1 MMKPRFSASDVA
13 SLLGLNPYRSK
24 NESLLKVISTM
35 PKFKSAIQE
44 VKDAMGARTEREV
57 VAQASPSTLKAM
69 YESVDAACV
78 ATSDSQMEKAITTF
92 KQTHIRQVVQET
104 LEGKRV
110 PTTPALEE
118 AVARIVAGQMDVA
131 TETALLCANPE
142 VTTKIEQ
149 TQEHQVLASEI
160 QKRRGTRLEDKA
172 ENNHAAATGKEVTDR
187 NTFVDFECDSYRLI
201 GYLDGMQSDKV
212 VETKNRKRFWTT
224 PPAYDFI
231 QLRCYMFMK
240 GKKDGV
246 LLENFPGR
254 GPRTTALPWDD
265 DAWDLIHDGL
275 TSVASTIANIT
286 AEDAQ
291 SLAKSVFAATK
302 S

>member
-1 MMKPRFSASDVA
+1 MKPRFSASDVA

-24 NESLLKVISTM
+24 NESLLKVLTAM
-35 PKFKSAIQE
+35 PKFKSVILGI
-44 VKDAMGARTEREV
+44 KDTMGAKTDNEV
-57 VAQASPSTLKAM
+57 VAQASAPALKAM
-69 YESVDAACV
+69 WESVDAACV
-78 ATSDSQMEKAITTF
+78 ATTDYQVEKAITTF

-118 AVARIVAGQMDVA
+118 AVARVLAGQMDVA
-131 TETALLCANPE
+131 TETALLCANTE

-172 ENNHAAATGKEVTDR
+172 EDNHAAATGKDVTER
-187 NTFVDFECDSYRLI
+187 NSFVDFECESYRLI
-201 GYLDGMQSDKV
+201 GYLDGIQDGKV
-212 VETKNRKRFWTT
+212 VETKNRKRFWAV

-240 GKKDGV
+240 GKLDGV

-254 GPRTTALPWDD
+254 GPRTTALPWND
-265 DAWDLIHDGL
+265 DAWTMIHEGL
-275 TSVASTIANIT
+275 SDVSRTIANIT
-286 AEDAQ
+286 EEDVQ

>member
-1 MMKPRFSASDVA
+1 MKPRFSASDVA

-24 NESLLKVISTM
+24 NESLLKVLTGM
-35 PKFKSAIQE
+35 PKFKSVILG
-44 VKDAMGARTEREV
+44 VKDTMGARTEREV
-57 VAQASPSTLKAM
+57 VAQASGPALQAM
-69 YESVDAACV
+69 WASVDMACG
-78 ATSDSQMEKAITTF
+78 ATSDSQVEKAISTF
-92 KQTHIRQVVQET
+92 KQTHILQVVQET

-110 PTTPALEE
+110 AGSAALEA
-118 AVARIVAGQMDVA
+118 AVARVRTGQTTPEMEV
-131 TETALLCANPE
+131 TNLCVNPE
-142 VTTKIEQ
+142 VTLKIEQ

-172 ENNHAAATGKEVTDR
+172 ENEHAVSTGVQVTDR
-187 NTFVDFECDSYRLI
+187 NTFVDFECSDYRLI
-201 GYLDGMQSDKV
+201 GYLDGIQGGKV

-240 GKKDGV
+240 GEKDGV

-254 GPRTTALPWDD
+254 PPRTTEVPWDD
-265 DAWDLIHDGL
+265 ERWMDIHAGL
-275 TSVASTIANIT
+275 CGVARTIANIT
-286 AEDAQ
+286 EEDVQ
-291 SLAKSVFAATK
+291 SLAQSVFATMK

>member
-1 MMKPRFSASDVA
+1 MKPRFSASDVA

-24 NESLLKVISTM
+24 NESLLKVLTTI
-35 PKFKSAIQE
+35 PKFKSVILG

-57 VAQASPSTLKAM
+57 VAQASGPALKAM
-69 YESVDAACV
+69 WASVDMACG
-78 ATSDSQMEKAITTF
+78 ATSDYQMEKAITTF

-104 LEGKRV
+104 LEGKRA
-110 PTTPALEE
+110 PTTPALQQ
-118 AVARIVAGQMDVA
+118 AVDRVISGQMDVA

-172 ENNHAAATGKEVTDR
+172 ENEHAVSTGVQVTDR
-187 NTFVDFECDSYRLI
+187 NTFVEFESDSYRLI
-201 GYLDGMQSDKV
+201 GYLDGMQGDKV

-240 GKKDGV
+240 GEKDGV

-254 GPRTTALPWDD
+254 APRTTEVPWDD
-265 DAWDLIHDGL
+265 ERWMDIHAGL
-275 TSVASTIANIT
+275 CGVARTIANIT
-286 AEDAQ
+286 EEDAH
-291 SLAKSVFAATK
+291 SLAQSVFATMK
-302 S
+302 G

>member
-1 MMKPRFSASDVA
+1 MKPRFSASDVA

-24 NESLLKVISTM
+24 NESLLKVLTAM
-35 PKFKSAIQE
+35 PKFKSVILG
-44 VKDAMGARTEREV
+44 VKDTMGARTEREV
-57 VAQASPSTLKAM
+57 VAQASGSALQAM
-69 YESVDAACV
+69 WASVDMACG
-78 ATSDSQMEKAITTF
+78 ATSDSQVDKAISTF

-110 PTTPALEE
+110 AGSAVLEE
-118 AVARIVAGQMDVA
+118 AVARVRTGQ
-131 TETALLCANPE
+131 TTAEMEVTTLCVNPE
-142 VTTKIEQ
+142 VTFKIEQ
-149 TQEHQVLASEI
+149 SQEHQVLASEI

-172 ENNHAAATGKEVTDR
+172 ENEHAVSTGIQVTDR
-187 NTFVDFECDSYRLI
+187 NTFVDFECSDYRLI
-201 GYLDGMQSDKV
+201 GYLDGIQGDKV

-231 QLRCYMFMK
+231 QLRCYMFMR

-265 DAWDLIHDGL
+265 EAWNLIHEGL
-275 TSVASTIANIT
+275 CSVARTIANT
-286 AEDAQ
+286 TEEDAH
-291 SLAKSVFAATK
+291 SLAQSVFATMK
-302 S
+302 G

>member
-1 MMKPRFSASDVA
+1 MKPRFSASDVA

-24 NESLLKVISTM
+24 NESLLKVLTGM
-35 PKFKSAIQE
+35 PKFKSVILGI
-44 VKDAMGARTEREV
+44 KDTMGAKTDNEV
-57 VAQASPSTLKAM
+57 VAQASAPALKAM
-69 YESVDAACV
+69 WESVDAACV
-78 ATSDSQMEKAITTF
+78 ATTDYQVEKAITTF

-110 PTTPALEE
+110 PTTPVLQE
-118 AVARIVAGQMDVA
+118 AVARVLAGQMDVA

-142 VTTKIEQ
+142 VAAKIEQ

-172 ENNHAAATGKEVTDR
+172 EDNHAAATGKDVTER
-187 NTFVDFECDSYRLI
+187 NSFVDFECESYRLI
-201 GYLDGMQSDKV
+201 GYLDGIQDGKV

-240 GKKDGV
+240 GKLDGV

-254 GPRTTALPWDD
+254 GPRTTALPWND
-265 DAWDLIHDGL
+265 DAWTMIHEGL
-275 TSVASTIANIT
+275 SDVSRTIANIT
-286 AEDAQ
+286 EEDVQ

>member
-1 MMKPRFSASDVA
+1 MKPRFSASDVA

-24 NESLLKVISTM
+24 NESLLKVLTTM
-35 PKFKSAIQE
+35 PKFKSVILG
-44 VKDAMGARTEREV
+44 VKETMGAKTDNEI
-57 VAQASPSTLKAM
+57 VAQASGPALQAM
-69 YESVDAACV
+69 WASVDMACG
-78 ATSDSQMEKAITTF
+78 ATSDYQVEKAISTF
-92 KQTHIRQVVQET
+92 KQAHIRQVVQET
-104 LEGKRV
+104 LEGKRA
-110 PTTPALEE
+110 PTTPVMQE
-118 AVARIVAGQMDVA
+118 AVARVIAGQMDVA
-131 TETALLCANPE
+131 TETALLCVNPE

-149 TQEHQVLASEI
+149 TQEHQALASEI

-172 ENNHAAATGKEVTDR
+172 EDNHAAATGKEVTDR
-187 NTFVDFECDSYRLI
+187 NTFVEFESDSYRLI
-201 GYLDGMQSDKV
+201 GYLDGMQDGKV

-240 GKKDGV
+240 GEKDGV

-254 GPRTTALPWDD
+254 APRTTAVPWNDERWMD
-265 DAWDLIHDGL
+265 IHAGL
-275 TSVASTIANIT
+275 CGVAQTIANIT
-286 AEDAQ
+286 EEDVQ

>member
-1 MMKPRFSASDVA
+1 MKPRFSASDVA

-24 NESLLKVISTM
+24 NESLLKVISVM
-35 PKFKSAIQE
+35 PKFKSVIQE
-44 VKDAMGARTEREV
+44 VKDALSARTEREV
-57 VAQASPSTLKAM
+57 VSQASPSALKAM

-78 ATSDSQMEKAITTF
+78 ATTDSQVEKAITTF
-92 KQTHIRQVVQET
+92 KKTHIRQVIQET
-104 LEGKRV
+104 LEGKRA

-118 AVARIVAGQMDVA
+118 AVARVAGGQMDIA
-131 TETALLCANPE
+131 TETALLCENSG
-142 VTTKIEQ
+142 VTSTIEQ
-149 TQEHQVLASEI
+149 SQEHVVLASEI

-172 ENNHAAATGKEVTDR
+172 ENEHAVSTGIQVTDR
-187 NTFVDFECDSYRLI
+187 NTFVEFESDSYRLI
-201 GYLDGMQSDKV
+201 GYLDGMQGDKV

-240 GKKDGV
+240 GEKNGV

-254 GPRTTALPWDD
+254 APRTTEVPWDD
-265 DAWDLIHDGL
+265 ERWMDIHAGL
-275 TSVASTIANIT
+275 CGVARTIANIT
-286 AEDAQ
+286 EEDAK
-291 SLAKSVFAATK
+291 SLAKSVFAAMK

>member
-1 MMKPRFSASDVA
+1 MKPRFAASDVA

-24 NESLLKVISTM
+24 NESLLKVLTAM
-35 PKFKSAIQE
+35 PKFKSVILG
-44 VKDAMGARTEREV
+44 VKDTMGARTEREV
-57 VAQASPSTLKAM
+57 VAQASGPALQAM
-69 YESVDAACV
+69 WASVDMACG
-78 ATSDSQMEKAITTF
+78 ATSDYQIEKAITTF

-104 LEGKRV
+104 LEGKRA
-110 PTTPALEE
+110 PTTPALQE
-118 AVARIVAGQMDVA
+118 AVARVISGQMDVA
-131 TETALLCANPE
+131 TETALLCVNPE
-142 VTTKIEQ
+142 VTLKIEQ

-172 ENNHAAATGKEVTDR
+172 ENEHAVSTGVQVTDR
-187 NTFVDFECDSYRLI
+187 NTFVEFESDSYRLI
-201 GYLDGMQSDKV
+201 GYLDGMQGDKV

-240 GKKDGV
+240 GEKDGV

-254 GPRTTALPWDD
+254 PPRTTEVPWDD
-265 DAWDLIHDGL
+265 ERWMDIHAGL
-275 TSVASTIANIT
+275 CGVARTIANIT
-286 AEDAQ
+286 EEDVQ
-291 SLAKSVFAATK
+291 SLAQSVFATMK

>member
-1 MMKPRFSASDVA
+1 MKPRFSASDVA

-24 NESLLKVISTM
+24 NESLLKVISVM
-35 PKFKSAIQE
+35 PKFKTAIQG
-44 VKDAMGARTEREV
+44 VKDAMSARTEREV
-57 VAQASPSTLKAM
+57 VAQASAPALKAM
-69 YESVDAACV
+69 WESVDMACV
-78 ATSDSQMEKAITTF
+78 ATSDSQVEKAIHTF
-92 KQTHIRQVVQET
+92 KKTHIRQVIQET

-118 AVARIVAGQMDVA
+118 AVARVAGGQMDIA
-131 TETALLCANPE
+131 TETALLCENSR
-142 VTTKIEQ
+142 VTSTIEQ
-149 TQEHQVLASEI
+149 TQEHVVLASEI

-172 ENNHAAATGKEVTDR
+172 ENDHAVSTGVQVTDR
-187 NTFVDFECDSYRLI
+187 NTFVDFECESYRLI
-201 GYLDGMQSDKV
+201 GYLDGMQDGKV

-265 DAWDLIHDGL
+265 DAWNLIHDGL
-275 TSVASTIANIT
+275 CSVSSTIANIT
-286 AEDAQ
+286 EEDAQ
-291 SLAKSVFAATK
+291 SLAKTVFAAMK

>member
-1 MMKPRFSASDVA
+1 MKPRFSASDVA

-24 NESLLKVISTM
+24 NESLLKVLTAM
-35 PKFKSAIQE
+35 PKFKSVILG
-44 VKDAMGARTEREV
+44 VKETMGAKTDNEI
-57 VAQASPSTLKAM
+57 VAQASGPALQAM
-69 YESVDAACV
+69 WASVDAACV
-78 ATSDSQMEKAITTF
+78 ATTDYQVEKAISTF

-104 LEGKRV
+104 LEGKRA
-110 PTTPALEE
+110 PTTPALQE
-118 AVARIVAGQMDVA
+118 AVARVIAGQTDIA
-131 TETALLCANPE
+131 TETALLSVNSE

-149 TQEHQVLASEI
+149 TQEHQALASEI

-187 NTFVDFECDSYRLI
+187 NTFVDFESDSYRLI
-201 GYLDGMQSDKV
+201 GYLDGMQDGKV

-240 GKKDGV
+240 GEKDGV

-254 GPRTTALPWDD
+254 PPRTTEVPWDD
-265 DAWDLIHDGL
+265 ERWMDIHAGL
-275 TSVASTIANIT
+275 CGVAQTIANIT
-286 AEDAQ
+286 EEDVH
-291 SLAKSVFAATK
+291 SLARSVFAATK

>member
-1 MMKPRFSASDVA
+1 MKPRFSASDVA

-24 NESLLKVISTM
+24 NESLLKVLTTL
-35 PKFKSAIQE
+35 PKFKSVILG
-44 VKDAMGARTEREV
+44 VKDTMGARTEREV
-57 VAQASPSTLKAM
+57 VAQASGPALQAM
-69 YESVDAACV
+69 WASVDMACG
-78 ATSDSQMEKAITTF
+78 ATSDYQIEKAITTF

-104 LEGKRV
+104 LEGKRA
-110 PTTPALEE
+110 PTTPALQE
-118 AVARIVAGQMDVA
+118 AVARVIAGQMDVA

-142 VTTKIEQ
+142 VAAKIEQ
-149 TQEHQVLASEI
+149 SQEHQVLASEI

-172 ENNHAAATGKEVTDR
+172 ENEHAVSTGVQVTDR
-187 NTFVDFECDSYRLI
+187 NTFVEFESDSYRLI
-201 GYLDGMQSDKV
+201 GYLDGMQGDKV

-240 GKKDGV
+240 GEKDGV

-254 GPRTTALPWDD
+254 APRTTEVPWDD
-265 DAWDLIHDGL
+265 ERWMDIHAGL
-275 TSVASTIANIT
+275 CGVAHTIANIT
-286 AEDAQ
+286 EEDVH
-291 SLAKSVFAATK
+291 SLARSVFAATK